1 MLSSPAQASRRPSEF
16 RGSHV
21 QPATLFQVPTPEAGF
36 CRILREAARRGRLLG
51 PLVRRRSQGRS
62 RRGEAAASLPA
73 AAPPGFD
80 GPVSAP
86 ALQVAAPAAR
96 AASCQQEALLQR
108 AQPGSRPS
116 QAFLPSPGATSHLQT
131 PTPTPR
137 REPQAAR
144 CPHPVCV
151 WRGGSFETLK
161 KDPSKAP
168 DRSYLHPGLGGIPGK
183 PGSIPA
189 QSGQQRAESRRTLLA
204 SRVSTP
210 SRPLGRARQSGQ
222 AQVLAGGGGG
232 RGEKRGCD
240 PSSLASYTLLSGPA
254 CHWSFDTGPFLVL
267 KTLAA
272 LGPGA
277 SGSRPLHGGD
287 RTETLMTWAGLQ
299 LHLSIK
305 GGGGRLPFS
314 TLLRTH
320 FFGLEGVRDPSSPPR
335 YSLKISGGCFSLSAQ
350 LTVHWS
356 HPRAEVDQHP
366 SSEHSIPGSSWSGC
380 NLESAWGSHCLPFLC
395 GLFLPQMWPPQLTQ
409 LRACRGEVGGCS
421 FFAFCF
427 CWGL

>member
-86 ALQVAAPAAR
+86 ALQVAAPTAR

-116 QAFLPSPGATSHLQT
+116 QAFPPNPGATSHLQT
-131 PTPTPR
+131 PHPHAQERTPGCTLSP
-137 REPQAAR
+137 PL
-144 CPHPVCV
+144 CV
-151 WRGGSFETLK
+151 WGGSFETLK

-189 QSGQQRAESRRTLLA
+189 QSGQQRAQSRRTLLA

-222 AQVLAGGGGG
+222 AQVLAGGR

-277 SGSRPLHGGD
+277 SGSRPLHGD

-305 GGGGRLPFS
+305 AGGGGTTPF
-314 TLLRTH
+314 LN
-320 FFGLEGVRDPSSPPR
+320 PSSNPLSRGGGGLGPLLPT
-335 YSLKISGGCFSLSAQ
+335 SLFPEDL
-350 LTVHWS
+350 W
-356 HPRAEVDQHP
+356 
-366 SSEHSIPGSSWSGC
+366 
-380 NLESAWGSHCLPFLC
+380 
-395 GLFLPQMWPPQLTQ
+395 GLFFPL
-409 LRACRGEVGGCS
+409 CS
-421 FFAFCF
+421 ADCP
-427 CWGL
+427 LVPSQS

>member
-1 MLSSPAQASRRPSEF
+1 MRHSRKTPPKPQTALTSILVSGGSQASRAASQLSL
-16 RGSHV
+16 GSREHKV
-21 QPATLFQVPTPEAGF
+21 AGRF
-36 CRILREAARRGRLLG
+36 WLLG
-51 PLVRRRSQGRS
+51 SVPLLV
-62 RRGEAAASLPA
+62 
-73 AAPPGFD
+73 
-80 GPVSAP
+80 
-86 ALQVAAPAAR
+86 
-96 AASCQQEALLQR
+96 
-108 AQPGSRPS
+108 PS
-116 QAFLPSPGATSHLQT
+116 GGHVKADKPKF
-131 PTPTPR
+131 
-137 REPQAAR
+137 
-144 CPHPVCV
+144 
-151 WRGGSFETLK
+151 WR
-161 KDPSKAP
+161 
-168 DRSYLHPGLGGIPGK
+168 
-183 PGSIPA
+183 
-189 QSGQQRAESRRTLLA
+189 
-204 SRVSTP
+204 
-210 SRPLGRARQSGQ
+210 
-222 AQVLAGGGGG
+222 GGGGG

-277 SGSRPLHGGD
+277 SGSRPLHGD